1 MTSDWQPIGFK
12 GSTTI
17 TQTVAKVESFILR
30 GINFQKMKH
39 LATLVICYV
48 FRFRVPFK
56 NVTLIIPLSAY
67 LQATCHTCAIQ
78 GSHHNSFAFIT
89 QKIYQ

>member
-12 GSTTI
+12 GSTAI

-48 FRFRVPFK
+48 FRFSSPFLK
-56 NVTLIIPLSAY
+56 CDPYNPIIRLPTGYMSHM
-67 LQATCHTCAIQ
+67 CHPREPP
-78 GSHHNSFAFIT
+78 
-89 QKIYQ
+89 